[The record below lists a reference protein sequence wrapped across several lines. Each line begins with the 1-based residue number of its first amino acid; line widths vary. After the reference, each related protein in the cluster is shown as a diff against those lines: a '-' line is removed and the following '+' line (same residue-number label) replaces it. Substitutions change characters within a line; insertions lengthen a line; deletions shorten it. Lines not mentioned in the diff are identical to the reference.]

1 MVIRSFEV
9 PTKCDHC
16 TSFMQGQVR
25 QGMTCK
31 GNAGIVCVCVGGGG
45 GGVSTSH
52 SVTSLFVFVCI
63 GRYLSLI
70 KYFTQFVTS
79 AAMSVVLSKRC
90 RSAPCLLAK

>member
-31 GNAGIVCVCVGGGG
+31 GNAGMVCVCVWGGGG
-45 GGVSTSH
+45 GGGQHITFSDVI
-52 SVTSLFVFVCI
+52 VCI
-63 GRYLSLI
+63 CMHR
-70 KYFTQFVTS
+70 
-79 AAMSVVLSKRC
+79 
-90 RSAPCLLAK
+90 